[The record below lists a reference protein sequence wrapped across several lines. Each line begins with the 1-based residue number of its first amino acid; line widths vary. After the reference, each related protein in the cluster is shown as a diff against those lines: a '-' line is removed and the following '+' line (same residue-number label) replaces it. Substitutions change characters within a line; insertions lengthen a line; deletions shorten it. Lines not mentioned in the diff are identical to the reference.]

1 MPDRFWSDMN
11 AFAQFLTELA
21 WSLTMGILVIAGI
34 LAAQAAGVALAVLG
48 GAALVWRSWKAW
60 SRRRRNRP

>member
-1 MPDRFWSDMN
+1 MN
-11 AFAQFLTELA
+11 AFAQLLTELA

-48 GAALVWRSWKAW
+48 GAALFWRGWKAW
-60 SRRRRNRP
+60 SRRRRDRP